1 MSRRGL
7 WRPCPSNVTCCGA
20 CWMLLTGPIRAA
32 SDRGIINYTHWTIL
46 YQASDLPV
54 NFRLYCANFRACAT
68 PGRRGEHNGTGGG
81 MSIAVL
87 STNRPHL
94 ARQVRLEWDP
104 VRNRQVLLAPEGVLV
119 LNQTG
124 ATILGLCDGERT
136 VVEIVEELR
145 GQYNRVVGDEVRD
158 FLARLVAKRWVEL
171 GDE

>member
-1 MSRRGL
+1 
-7 WRPCPSNVTCCGA
+7 
-20 CWMLLTGPIRAA
+20 
-32 SDRGIINYTHWTIL
+32 
-46 YQASDLPV
+46 
-54 NFRLYCANFRACAT
+54 
-68 PGRRGEHNGTGGG
+68 

-94 ARQVRLEWDP
+94 ARQARLEWDP
-104 VRNRQVLLAPEGVLV
+104 VREQHVLLAPEGVLV

-136 VVEIVEELR
+136 VAEIVEELR
-145 GQYNRVVGDEVRD
+145 GQYNSVAGDEVRD

>member
-1 MSRRGL
+1 
-7 WRPCPSNVTCCGA
+7 
-20 CWMLLTGPIRAA
+20 
-32 SDRGIINYTHWTIL
+32 
-46 YQASDLPV
+46 
-54 NFRLYCANFRACAT
+54 
-68 PGRRGEHNGTGGG
+68 

-94 ARQVRLEWDP
+94 ARQVRVQWDP
-104 VRNRQVLLAPEGVLV
+104 VRERQVLLAPEGVLV

-145 GQYNRVVGDEVRD
+145 GQYNRVAGDEVRD

-171 GDE
+171 GGE